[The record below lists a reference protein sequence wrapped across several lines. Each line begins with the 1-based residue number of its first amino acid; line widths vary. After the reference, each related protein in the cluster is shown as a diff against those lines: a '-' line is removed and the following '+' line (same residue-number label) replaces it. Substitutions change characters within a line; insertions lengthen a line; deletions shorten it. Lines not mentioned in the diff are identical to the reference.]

1 MAPFRDVKDVKRSI
15 HREIQTISSLPSFSR
30 KLFFLSEFYS
40 NLAYSNRSFVV
51 RFLSF
56 LSLET
61 LVQADDVAR
70 IRVGAVSLLTRMNMD
85 YPAEEEEKGRKE
97 RGGGFFPG

>member
-1 MAPFRDVKDVKRSI
+1 MYVVKRSI
-15 HREIQTISSLPSFSR
+15 HRINAKFRRFPLSLSPLFFE
-30 KLFFLSEFYS
+30 KTFFLSEFYS
-40 NLAYSNRSFVV
+40 NLAYSNPHRSFVV

-56 LSLET
+56 S

-70 IRVGAVSLLTRMNMD
+70 IRVGAVSLLARMNMD
-85 YPAEEEEKGRKE
+85 YPAEEKETGRKE